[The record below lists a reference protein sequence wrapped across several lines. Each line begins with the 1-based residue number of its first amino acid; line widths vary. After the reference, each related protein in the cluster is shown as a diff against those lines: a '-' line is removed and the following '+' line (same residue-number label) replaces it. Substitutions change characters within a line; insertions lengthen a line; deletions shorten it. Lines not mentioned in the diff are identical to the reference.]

1 MEVPRY
7 WRLKKQ
13 YYRLVG
19 ENCPHCQEK
28 IFPPRDICPR
38 CSNNTFIYPKTQENI
53 DKYWKER
60 GMSTPQNTES
70 IRVDIKEE

>member
-13 YYRLVG
+13 YYQLIG

-38 CSNNTFIYPKTQENI
+38 CQHNTFIFPETEENRQ
-53 DKYWKER
+53 KYWEAR
-60 GMSTPQNTES
+60 GILVPQ
-70 IRVDIKEE
+70 RVDIDKTVI